1 MNKIQALVVD
11 DWIKLGIS
19 NGLGI
24 PSNAHRFIETRK
36 KLYKKKKVLINW
48 RKKTRK
54 EKRN

>member
-24 PSNAHRFIETRK
+24 PSNTHRFIETRK
-36 KLYKKKKVLINW
+36 EIV
-48 RKKTRK
+48 
-54 EKRN
+54 